1 LGSPGPIIQREK
13 EKPQEKEKEKEK
25 GHILLSV
32 RKIGGSR
39 KIGHHRFRRFLQNL
53 KKMVKF
59 G

>member
-13 EKPQEKEKEKEK
+13 EKPQEKEKEKEKEK

-39 KIGHHRFRRFLQNL
+39 KIGHHRFCRFLQNL
-53 KKMVKF
+53 KKW
-59 G
+59 